1 MIDLFFQVLGSG
13 EALVGAVILFF
24 LTQSQIL

>member
-1 MIDLFFQVLGSG
+1 MIDLFFHVLGSG

>member
-1 MIDLFFQVLGSG
+1 MIDLFFHVLGSG
-13 EALVGAVILFF
+13 EALFGAVILFF